1 MRTAERSQNHTR
13 SQITA
18 TSIYLVLVVIPI
30 MGAMLVAWQLGSRL
44 FFGAGQADAPAV
56 TTKFGPALPSRIGAP
71 ERGQVASPSFP
82 TQSAPTQSATAQS
95 APAQTA
101 PSHNILA
108 QTAPTGTGS
117 LPVSRAEPAPLDP
130 PIATPWSNELAPDP
144 AATAAVPRPA
154 AEPDPVGAAPP
165 ARVASVNP
173 PATSNPSAGANQEAA
188 GTGKGL
194 VDLNSASIEELNR
207 LGAGRIGRAIV
218 RGRPYA
224 STEDLVRKRV
234 LNRSRFARIKE
245 QVRAGNNVAAQ

>member
-1 MRTAERSQNHTR
+1 MWTAERSQNRTR
-13 SQITA
+13 SQMTA

-30 MGAMLVAWQLGSRL
+30 LGAMLVAWQLGSRL
-44 FFGAGQADAPAV
+44 FLGAGRAEAPAV
-56 TTKFGPALPSRIGAP
+56 TTKFGPAFPSRPG
-71 ERGQVASPSFP
+71 ERGQIASPSFP
-82 TQSAPTQSATAQS
+82 AQS
-95 APAQTA
+95 APAQSAVAPTN
-101 PSHNILA
+101 PSHNALA
-108 QTAPTGTGS
+108 QTAPAGTGS
-117 LPVSRAEPAPLDP
+117 LPDLRPEPAPLDP
-130 PIATPWSNELAPDP
+130 PIATPWSNVPAPDP

-165 ARVASVNP
+165 ARVASVTP
-173 PATSNPSAGANQEAA
+173 PATSSPSAEANQEAA

-194 VDLNSASIEELNR
+194 VDLNSASVEELNR

-245 QVRAGNNVAAQ
+245 QVRAGGNLAAQ